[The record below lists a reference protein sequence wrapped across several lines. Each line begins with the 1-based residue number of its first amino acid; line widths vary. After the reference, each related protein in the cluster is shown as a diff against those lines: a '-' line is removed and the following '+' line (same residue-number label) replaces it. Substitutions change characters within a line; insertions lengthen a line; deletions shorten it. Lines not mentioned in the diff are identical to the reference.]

1 MSPMN
6 FAFAL
11 AWPQP
16 LDPLHSVALSAV
28 AAVIPLVVVLILMG
42 VLRKSGLLASACGL
56 ASTGILALGV
66 WEMPARLALW
76 SVIYGLAYAVWPI
89 LWIVFTALWLYNL
102 CCDTGKIELLRRWM
116 EHHASGDA
124 CIQAILVAFCFGSL
138 IEGTAGF
145 GAPVAMTA
153 FLLVGLGFQPRR
165 AVIVSLISNTAP
177 VAFGSLGIP
186 IVALAGVTGLNV
198 FKLAAMVGRQIPLLS
213 LMLPAYLA
221 LVVGGSK
228 GLRRCWPAALVAG
241 GSFGLAQFLVS
252 NLWGPYAADIVAAL
266 SSIAAL
272 AAFLQIWRPKG
283 ANVASS
289 KSSDVPAEAN
299 RPSLSR
305 GVACA
310 GWLPWALLSA
320 VMGMWSYLRL
330 FQKGQLAIPVPH
342 LHNAILITL
351 YQKPY
356 AALYSFQPLAA
367 GTAALVA
374 AVLTALFIRARPGV
388 FFSSGKKTFKQLRFP
403 GLTVMLIVGLA
414 YLYNYSGMA
423 YTLGAAVAHVGR
435 GFPLV
440 SSYLGWA
447 ACFLTGSDTASNL
460 LFGNLQ
466 VAAAQQLHL
475 NPLLLA
481 ATNCTGAVTGK
492 MISPQNIA
500 VGVTTVGLI
509 GQEGSVVRGT
519 FWHSVLLAGMISVL
533 AYVQAYWMGW
543 MVP

>member
-1 MSPMN
+1 MN

-11 AWPQP
+11 AWPQL

-28 AAVIPLVVVLILMG
+28 AAVIHLVVVLILMG
-42 VLRKSGLLASACGL
+42 VLRQSGLLASACGL
-56 ASTGILALGV
+56 ASAGILALVV

-116 EHHASGDA
+116 EHHSSGDA

-213 LMLPAYLA
+213 LILPAYLA
-221 LVVGGSK
+221 LLVGGSK

-252 NLWGPYAADIVAAL
+252 NFWGPYAADIVAAL
-266 SSIAAL
+266 SSIAAM

-283 ANVASS
+283 ANIAQG
-289 KSSDVPAEAN
+289 KSSDVSVEAD
-299 RPSLSR
+299 RASLSR
-305 GVACA
+305 RVACA

-374 AVLTALFIRARPGV
+374 AVLTALLIRAKPGV
-388 FFSSGKKTFKQLRFP
+388 FFLSGKKTFKQLRLP

-423 YTLGAAVAHVGR
+423 YTLGAAVARVGR

-500 VGVTTVGLI
+500 VGVTTVSLI
-509 GQEGSVVRGT
+509 GEEGSVLRGT

-533 AYVQAYWMGW
+533 AYAQAYWMGW